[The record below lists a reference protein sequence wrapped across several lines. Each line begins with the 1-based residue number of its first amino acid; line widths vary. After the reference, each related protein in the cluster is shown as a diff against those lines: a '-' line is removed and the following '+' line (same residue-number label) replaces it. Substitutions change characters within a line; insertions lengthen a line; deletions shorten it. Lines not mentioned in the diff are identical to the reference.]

1 MVRERYST
9 RRLSREDIDDICLL
23 FRDAELDHR
32 PEGRDSPHELAR
44 QMEDDHIVF
53 IGAFDGNR
61 MVAMVLAS
69 WEGRKGWINRLAV
82 HPDWRRQGLGAR
94 MIVLA
99 EGALKAMGAR
109 IICCLIEDLNEP
121 SLALFQKEGYRLSRD
136 IYYLSKREDQSV

>member
-32 PEGRDSPHELAR
+32 PEGRDSPDELAR

-53 IGAFDGNR
+53 IGGFDGSN

-82 HPDWRRQGLGAR
+82 HPDCRRQGLGVR
-94 MIVLA
+94 MIALA

-121 SLALFQKEGYRLSRD
+121 SLALFQKEGYKLSRD
-136 IYYLSKREDQSV
+136 IYYLSKREDERV

>member
-32 PEGRDSPHELAR
+32 PEGRDSPDELAR

-53 IGAFDGNR
+53 IGGFDGSN

-82 HPDWRRQGLGAR
+82 HPDCRRQGLGVR
-94 MIVLA
+94 MIALA

-109 IICCLIEDLNEP
+109 IICCLIEDLNEA
-121 SLALFQKEGYRLSRD
+121 SLALFQKEGYKLSRD
-136 IYYLSKREDQSV
+136 IYYLSKREDERV